1 MGYVNFK
8 SLTFSRGG
16 REGGRCSKVKK
27 NLKNNKQ
34 KIVAT
39 SCAQL
44 SQSFVMTTNQ
54 LGLQEKRK

>member
-8 SLTFSRGG
+8 SLTFSGGG
-16 REGGRCSKVKK
+16 REGGMCGKVKK

-44 SQSFVMTTNQ
+44 NQSFVITTNQ

>member
-8 SLTFSRGG
+8 SLTFSGGG
-16 REGGRCSKVKK
+16 REGGMCGKVKK

-44 SQSFVMTTNQ
+44 NQSFVMTTNQ